1 MQHIEAMILTQRS
14 AKSKAKRAAAMKQLK
29 HSAGAEE
36 TKQEEAGG
44 ARSSAIVGRRLGPN
58 SSDDYLDSDE
68 EAAVNER
75 DSH

>member
-1 MQHIEAMILTQRS
+1 
-14 AKSKAKRAAAMKQLK
+14 MKQLK
-29 HSAGAEE
+29 HSVGVEE

-44 ARSSAIVGRRLGPN
+44 ARSSAIIGRRLGPN